1 MAPAQPNQSILRGFL
16 VLQEVIVA
24 GRPIGSRE
32 ISRLVKIEHSTVN
45 RILGTLVETGM
56 LQQNFESKYLPGP
69 RIHVLSALS
78 LNASR
83 LIPATLPVLEKI
95 HSQGALVALGT
106 LWRDMVVYLLHARAE
121 QDIAHSAGV
130 HEHYPAN
137 KSVIGKVLMANG
149 PKSIWEDRPELQ
161 ERAWGARIGEKENVG
176 IAIVLPQGHPLYDP
190 PELMLVQIEQ
200 AAETIYNNLQHIG
213 AEPLRE
219 DARWQKLNPHPIT
232 SLA

>member
-1 MAPAQPNQSILRGFL
+1 MAPAQPNHSIYRGFL

-32 ISRLVKIEHSTVN
+32 VSRLTEIEHSTTN

-56 LQQNFESKYLPGP
+56 LQQNNDSKYLPGP

-83 LIPATLPVLEKI
+83 LIPSTLPVLEAI
-95 HSQGALVALGT
+95 HAQGALVALGT
-106 LWRDMVVYLLHARAE
+106 LWRDVVVYLLHARAE

-137 KSVIGKVLMANG
+137 KSVIGKVLQPG
-149 PKSIWEDRPELQ
+149 GLKSIWEDRPSLQ
-161 ERAWGARIGEKENVG
+161 ERAWGVRVGDKENIG
-176 IAIVLPQGHPLYDP
+176 IAVVLPFDHPMANP
-190 PELMLVQIEQ
+190 PEKMLHQVEI
-200 AAETIYNNLQHIG
+200 AAEKILNNLNHSV

-219 DARWQKLNPHPIT
+219 DPRWIELNKK
-232 SLA
+232 

>member
-1 MAPAQPNQSILRGFL
+1 MAPAQPNHSILRGFL

-32 ISRLVKIEHSTVN
+32 ISRLVDIEHSTAN
-45 RILGTLVETGM
+45 RILGTLVEAGM
-56 LQQNFESKYLPGP
+56 LRQNADSKYLPGP

-78 LNASR
+78 LNASQ
-83 LIPATLPVLEKI
+83 LIPSTLPVLEAL
-95 HSQGALVALGT
+95 HAQGALVALGT

-137 KSVIGKVLMANG
+137 RSVIGKVLQPGG
-149 PKSIWEDRPELQ
+149 PKSMWEDRIELN
-161 ERAWGARIGEKENVG
+161 ERAWGARIGDKENIG
-176 IAIVLPQGHPLYDP
+176 IAVVLPFDHPMTDP
-190 PELMLVQIEQ
+190 PERILHQIEL
-200 AAETIYNNLQHIG
+200 AADKILYNLNHRT

-219 DARWQKLNPHPIT
+219 DSRWIELNKRWNNST
-232 SLA
+232 